1 MRQIKVADLMT
12 DEVVC
17 AAPGTAFGHI
27 VQLLEEHGISGLP
40 VLDDE
45 DRVLGV
51 VSRTDLLAHLPPEA
65 RTPGK
70 AGGAPKEAGGAPGE
84 AAGPATAAEV
94 MSVPA
99 VTVRADEPAAGAA
112 RLMARCGVDRLPV
125 VDVEDRLVGIV
136 TRRDLLHL
144 FLRPDAE
151 IRRRVV
157 TEVLDAALG
166 LPSGAVDVHVVHGV
180 VALEGHVERQ
190 SQLTVLRG
198 LVERLDGVVSVV
210 SHVTALVDDTGS
222 RSAMAW

>member
-1 MRQIKVADLMT
+1 MT

-17 AAPGTAFGHI
+17 AAPGTAFEHI
-27 VQLLEEHGISGLP
+27 VQLLREHGISGLP
-40 VLDDE
+40 VLDGE

-65 RTPGK
+65 RTLQTRGTPG
-70 AGGAPKEAGGAPGE
+70 PPGAPGE
-84 AAGPATAAEV
+84 GAGPATAAEV

-112 RLMARCGVDRLPV
+112 RLMARRGVDRLPV
-125 VDVEDRLVGIV
+125 VDGEDRLVGIV

-144 FLRPDAE
+144 FLRPDTE

-157 TEVLDAALG
+157 TEVLHSALG
-166 LPSGAVDVHVVHGV
+166 LPARAVDVHVVHGT

-190 SQLTVLRG
+190 SQLAVLRS

-210 SHVTALVDDTGS
+210 SHVTALVDDTAG

>member
-17 AAPGTAFGHI
+17 AAPGTAFEHVVG
-27 VQLLEEHGISGLP
+27 LLEEHDITGLP

-51 VSRTDLLAHLPPEA
+51 ISRTDLLAHLPPEEHV
-65 RTPGK
+65 PG
-70 AGGAPKEAGGAPGE
+70 G

-112 RLMARCGVDRLPV
+112 RLMVRRGVERLPV

-136 TRRDLLHL
+136 TRRDLLRL

-157 TEVLDAALG
+157 TEVVDGTLC
-166 LPSGAVDVHVVHGV
+166 LPSGAVEVDVAHGV
-180 VALEGHVERQ
+180 VALEGRVERQ
-190 SQLTVLRG
+190 SQLTVLRS
-198 LVERLDGVVSVV
+198 LAERIEGVVAVV
-210 SHVTALVDDTGS
+210 SHVTARIDDTGS